1 MAFTHLFSPIQI
13 NHLIVKNRVV
23 ATPTGDFFD
32 EKALGGAGIVIA
44 GHAIVEEGRSSFASG
59 DEPDAFHKYQ
69 REETR
74 RRALRIHQGGA
85 RASIEIFHG
94 GQFARVR
101 DFARGPVSFTRAD
114 GTEVRAMTPTD
125 MGTVSQLFAQTV
137 LSARELGFD
146 MVFLHFGHGWLP
158 AQFLSPRTNTR
169 TDEYGG
175 SIENRSRFPLQILR
189 TIREAVGPRFPM
201 DMRISAV
208 EWVPDSISFEDTL
221 AFLEKAQEYVDS
233 VQISSGLDIG
243 IQGNVHM
250 ATTTFEPH
258 TPNAEYA
265 RQVKAALSI
274 PVGVVGA
281 ILSPQ
286 EAEDIIASG
295 AADLVGLGRPLIA
308 DPEWPRKAAEGR
320 ADEIVPCIRCLQ
332 CYHIS
337 TDRKKVGC
345 SVNARFWN
353 EEFVPRT
360 VEPAPARR
368 RVVVVGG
375 GPGGITAA
383 LVAARRG
390 HDVVLLEK
398 SDQLGGLLTVIR
410 REQYKADIGRYHD
423 YLLRQVELHPEIDV
437 RLGVEADPA
446 LVADLHPDALV
457 LALGSREFA
466 VPIPGVAGPRV
477 MGACDAIEHPDRLGR
492 DVTVLGAGSVGA
504 ELALELAVFEGHRV
518 TVLEPGD
525 AIARQGNSLY
535 REGLRQKIEQAP
547 DLHFH
552 LGHLP
557 VSIDEDG
564 TVRTTDHAGATG
576 EFPGDTVIV
585 ATGMRALE
593 EEAKAFYGITP
604 DTVMVGD
611 CVQPRIIQDA
621 VLEAHTYAMNL

>member
-1 MAFTHLFSPIQI
+1 MAFTHLFSPIEI

-23 ATPTGDFFD
+23 ATPTGDHFD

-44 GHAIVEEGRSSFASG
+44 GHAIVEEGRSSFSSG

-74 RRALRIHQGGA
+74 RRVLRIHQGGA

-101 DFARGPVSFTRAD
+101 DFARGPVSFTRED
-114 GTEVRAMTPTD
+114 GTEVRGMTPAD
-125 MGTVSQLFAQTV
+125 MDEVAGLYAQKV
-137 LSARELGFD
+137 LAARELGFD

-158 AQFLSPRTNTR
+158 AQFLSPRTNHR

-189 TIREAVGPRFPM
+189 VIREAVGPHFPI
-201 DMRISAV
+201 DMRISAI
-208 EWVPDSISFEDTL
+208 EWVPNSIEFEDTL
-221 AFLEKAQEYVDS
+221 AFIEQAQRYLDT

-258 TPNAEYA
+258 TPNAEFA
-265 RQVKAALSI
+265 RRVKARVSI

-286 EAEDIIASG
+286 EAEDIIATG

-337 TDRKKVGC
+337 TERKKVGC
-345 SVNARFWN
+345 SVNPRFWN

-360 VEPAPARR
+360 VEPAQARR

-390 HDVVLLEK
+390 HEVILLERE
-398 SDQLGGLLTVIR
+398 QELGGLLRVIR
-410 REQYKADIGRYHD
+410 REQYKTDIARYHD
-423 YLLRQVELHPEIDV
+423 YLVRQVQLHPEIDV
-437 RLGVEADPA
+437 RLGVDATPA
-446 LVADLHPDALV
+446 LVKDLRPDSLV
-457 LALGSREFA
+457 LALGSHEF
-466 VPIPGVAGPRV
+466 VPPMPGTDGPRV
-477 MGACDAIEHPDRLGR
+477 VGACEAIERPETLGH
-492 DVTVLGAGSVGA
+492 DVIVLGAGSVGA
-504 ELALELAVFEGHRV
+504 ELALELAMFEERHV
-518 TVLEPGD
+518 TVLDPG
-525 AIARQGNSLY
+525 ASIAHQGNSLY
-535 REGLRQKIEQAP
+535 REGLRQKIEQAS
-547 DLHFH
+547 H
-552 LGHLP
+552 LRFNLGYLP
-557 VSIDEDG
+557 LSITEDA
-564 TVRTTDHAGATG
+564 TVRARDLDGVVRD
-576 EFPGDTVIV
+576 FPGDTVVV
-585 ATGMRALE
+585 ATGMRANE
-593 EEAKAFYGITP
+593 EQAKTFYGITP